1 MGLPANL
8 RGLRGVA
15 SSTQAF
21 PATRV
26 PVRCFSPGTKL
37 LLSQKSRLGNLKGID
52 LRWSENLV
60 EIPDLR
66 GAPNLE
72 RLNLEGCKGLSKVHP
87 HIGVHKQLKELI
99 LSHCNHLESLPDEIN
114 MESIKLIDLRH
125 CSRLQ
130 KFPDIVGNMTSLEH
144 LWLDGTGIKELPSSF
159 QNLSRLFELSLKD
172 CKNLTVLPSVICGLS
187 SLHGRDILDACC
199 INFGDNRREVR
210 MVYFELER
218 TLDEYRGF
226 EGNGRRFQRVLGSSL
241 AHGIPDWFN
250 TRSSGSSV
258 TIGVHNWDGNR
269 KWIGYALF
277 IVYESQKQEECNS
290 WILESNVPIYQ
301 KFTCDIESDKGRQE
315 DFLLLE
321 TPDVASVGPIGF
333 WVVVPFEWFLERS
346 KNSDGWSYIKASIA
360 PCFLEPH
367 ADHSIVEVK
376 ECGARLLYE
385 DDGLEFSNSV
395 AQGWHLD
402 YYRYLSGHDF

>member
-1 MGLPANL
+1 
-8 RGLRGVA
+8 
-15 SSTQAF
+15 
-21 PATRV
+21 
-26 PVRCFSPGTKL
+26 
-37 LLSQKSRLGNLKGID
+37 
-52 LRWSENLV
+52 
-60 EIPDLR
+60 
-66 GAPNLE
+66 
-72 RLNLEGCKGLSKVHP
+72 
-87 HIGVHKQLKELI
+87 
-99 LSHCNHLESLPDEIN
+99 
-114 MESIKLIDLRH
+114 
-125 CSRLQ
+125 
-130 KFPDIVGNMTSLEH
+130 MTSLEH

-172 CKNLTVLPSVICGLS
+172 CKNLSVLPSVIYGMS
-187 SLHGRDILDACC
+187 SLRVLYVSGCKRLEKFPDLSVMECLEECDIDGSAITQLPSPRLFPKNIKRLIVRGYKELSLESRDSCFSDFSLSKGSSES
-199 INFGDNRREVR
+199 INTNEVR

-258 TIGVHNWDGNR
+258 TLGVHNWDGNR

-321 TPDVASVGPIGF
+321 TPDVASVGLIGF

-360 PCFLEPH
+360 PSFMEQD

-376 ECGARLLYE
+376 ECGARLVYE